1 MADEKKKVDKTSEK
15 EAAKAKKKAAEAL
28 IKEKRKELKKAPKEG
43 KEGNVLQRAAKAI
56 AKFFKDFRGTVK
68 KIIWPDRKSVIKN
81 TLVVFAVVIVVG
93 IGVWVVDFALSESVK
108 LVGAQLKLSSRTAR
122 KPKRKQPRQK
132 LQQSPRPKPKQQHPQ
147 LTKQA
152 LPKVQRLNA
161 LHYGAAAAKTKGGK
175 LRDG

>member
-108 LVGAQLKLSSRTAR
+108 LVGRAAEAIQQNREETEEETTKAETTTKSQTEAETTTSAADETGTTEGTTA
-122 KPKRKQPRQK
+122 
-132 LQQSPRPKPKQQHPQ
+132 
-147 LTKQA
+147 
-152 LPKVQRLNA
+152 
-161 LHYGAAAAKTKGGK
+161 
-175 LRDG
+175 

>member
-108 LVGAQLKLSSRTAR
+108 LVGRAAEAIQQDREETEEETTKAETTTKSQTEAETTTSAADETGATEGTTA
-122 KPKRKQPRQK
+122 
-132 LQQSPRPKPKQQHPQ
+132 
-147 LTKQA
+147 
-152 LPKVQRLNA
+152 
-161 LHYGAAAAKTKGGK
+161 
-175 LRDG
+175 

>member
-81 TLVVFAVVIVVG
+81 TLVVFAVMIVVG

-108 LVGAQLKLSSRTAR
+108 LVGRAAEAIQQDREETEEETTKAETTTKSQTEAETTTSAADETGTTEGTTA
-122 KPKRKQPRQK
+122 
-132 LQQSPRPKPKQQHPQ
+132 
-147 LTKQA
+147 
-152 LPKVQRLNA
+152 
-161 LHYGAAAAKTKGGK
+161 
-175 LRDG
+175 

>member
-81 TLVVFAVVIVVG
+81 TLVVFAVIIVVG

-108 LVGAQLKLSSRTAR
+108 LVGRAAEAIQQDREETEEETTKAETTTKSQTEAETTTSAADETGTTEGTTA
-122 KPKRKQPRQK
+122 
-132 LQQSPRPKPKQQHPQ
+132 
-147 LTKQA
+147 
-152 LPKVQRLNA
+152 
-161 LHYGAAAAKTKGGK
+161 
-175 LRDG
+175 

>member
-108 LVGAQLKLSSRTAR
+108 LVGRAAEAIQQDREETEEETTKAETTTKSQTEAETTTSAADETGTTEGTTA
-122 KPKRKQPRQK
+122 
-132 LQQSPRPKPKQQHPQ
+132 
-147 LTKQA
+147 
-152 LPKVQRLNA
+152 
-161 LHYGAAAAKTKGGK
+161 
-175 LRDG
+175 